1 MRREIPIVVG
11 LVRGAARKI
20 LISKRKVGALEGG
33 LWEFPG
39 GKIEDGEPPLQL
51 SLIHISEPTR
61 PY

>member
-39 GKIEDGEPPLQL
+39 GKIDDEKEVDDDLPF
-51 SLIHISEPTR
+51 
-61 PY
+61 